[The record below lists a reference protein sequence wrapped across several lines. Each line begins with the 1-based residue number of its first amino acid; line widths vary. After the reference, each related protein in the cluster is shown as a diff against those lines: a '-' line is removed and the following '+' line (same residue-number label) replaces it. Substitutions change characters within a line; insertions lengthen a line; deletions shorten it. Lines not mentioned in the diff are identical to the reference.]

1 MKKLFF
7 PLLILGCISATTS
20 CKKEI
25 AVNHNPLNSIST
37 KSFDNEIVA
46 DSTRFGA
53 LICTGTTADKIV
65 VMNKLNVKYA
75 RVSVILTEFTGR
87 NDVIEKCVAAGI
99 KVIANLNYQSVQTV
113 DGVKVPNPFPTDMV
127 AYRAALTA
135 VLDKYASQI
144 EVAVIE
150 NEPTTASFHSG
161 PIEDYITML
170 GVAINVCHSKG
181 VKVADGS
188 TNVQYVQRIMNGS
201 RLFGTAIKVQKLIT
215 AYTTLPLDFVNVHTQ
230 GTGSSYPDGLLQS
243 VANYLRTTT
252 RHPVMSNEWHL
263 ESDDTSLVKSMVKGW
278 KEGGYVY
285 SLIYGGGGKSDA
297 TAINSGTDLLPNG
310 ITYKNSIQ

>member
-188 TNVQYVQRIMNGS
+188 I
-201 RLFGTAIKVQKLIT
+201 I
-215 AYTTLPLDFVNVHTQ
+215 
-230 GTGSSYPDGLLQS
+230 
-243 VANYLRTTT
+243 
-252 RHPVMSNEWHL
+252 MSNEWHL